1 MYSGLDRVSLFGIES
16 DVKPEKITASY
27 NSSQTDDLPVT
38 SVGIFTA
45 FENYPVDG
53 NNPGYVKLGQE
64 IIRYTGVSTSNG
76 TITGITRAI
85 DDTKSGDYSENQ
97 VVFKYELNGV
107 SLRRINCEHSFES
120 TDLSKYPLDIDHYW
134 VKVGV
139 SSRGTDRGVAASLP
153 GLYFNE
159 TKSAGSYEN
168 QHSIVGSQNVPRATQ
183 NVPFNSLRTNVS
195 ILQPEGTGPSA
206 RVRTFTGNKQMVP
219 FNPLLIR
226 DLNQFLSIVT
236 IHLLLQESL
245 PPKSMNLLDSKIFLE
260 KVFHDGVY
268 PLHRRYQSKSN
279 D

>member
-85 DDTKSGDYSENQ
+85 DDTKSGDYSENE

-139 SSRGTDRGVAASLP
+139 SSRGTDRGVTHLFQHFILMKLSL
-153 GLYFNE
+153 LDLMRINILSSVLRMFLE
-159 TKSAGSYEN
+159 
-168 QHSIVGSQNVPRATQ
+168 Q
-183 NVPFNSLRTNVS
+183 LRT
-195 ILQPEGTGPSA
+195 
-206 RVRTFTGNKQMVP
+206 
-219 FNPLLIR
+219 
-226 DLNQFLSIVT
+226 
-236 IHLLLQESL
+236 
-245 PPKSMNLLDSKIFLE
+245 
-260 KVFHDGVY
+260 FHST
-268 PLHRRYQSKSN
+268 L
-279 D
+279 